1 MMKDGNVDII
11 LLIILFQTAGIDSSV
26 VNIAIRASDQR
37 KKPII
42 AVCTGGEYTEMHKR
56 ILESYGIPTYASP
69 SSAMRAISRFLKY
82 SEHYAKFNDMKCPVP
97 LKKSK

>member
-1 MMKDGNVDII
+1 VI
-11 LLIILFQTAGIDSSV
+11 LLIILFQTAAIDSGV

-56 ILESYGIPTYASP
+56 IMESYGIPTYASP
-69 SSAMRAISRFLKY
+69 SSAMRAI
-82 SEHYAKFNDMKCPVP
+82 AKFMEYAEG
-97 LKKSK
+97 KKK